1 MKAESTQEMLND
13 DDIIKTKKLTLG
25 SCWQVELI
33 KGPGSSLFIQKDRW
47 KNLQTAVPH
56 SIILLKNFQT

>member
-1 MKAESTQEMLND
+1 M
-13 DDIIKTKKLTLG
+13 G

-33 KGPGSSLFIQKDRW
+33 KGPGLKFIYRRIDGE
-47 KNLQTAVPH
+47 NLQRAAPH